1 MVIFKKVC
9 KLCFCICDR
18 IFPAYNHCKWG
29 NKIKTF
35 FAKKAF
41 VSVGK
46 NVNWGKG
53 LTIASDFKIGD
64 YSGVGDNAIIHSGV
78 TIGNDV
84 MIGKNLKIFTFNHKI
99 DRVDIP
105 MRLQGSTEPSPLV
118 MENDIWIG
126 DNVIITPGCSKIG
139 EGSVLAAGSIVTKDV
154 PPYAVVGGNPA
165 KVIRFRK

>member
-1 MVIFKKVC
+1 MKIFKKLC
-9 KLCFCICDR
+9 KLCFCFCDK
-18 IFPAYNHCKWG
+18 IFPAYNHCKLG
-29 NKIKTF
+29 NKIKTL

-41 VSVGK
+41 VYVGK

-53 LTIASDFKIGD
+53 LTIASNFKIGD
-64 YSGVGDNAIIHSGV
+64 YSGVGDKAIIHTGV

-99 DRVDIP
+99 DRIDIP
-105 MRLQGSTEPSPLV
+105 MRLQGSTEPSPLII
-118 MENDIWIG
+118 ENDVWIG
-126 DNVIITPGCSKIG
+126 DNVLITPGCNKIG
-139 EGSVLAAGSIVTKDV
+139 EGSVLAAGSVVTKDV